1 MNNQRISGSST
12 GINLI
17 DYNTA
22 AALLGIQPQ
31 SLRRLVS
38 LRRVPHLHVGR
49 LVRFDIQ
56 DLQEF
61 LNAQKVPVSQ
71 PETRRQ

>member
-1 MNNQRISGSST
+1 MNNEKASESST

-17 DYNTA
+17 DYNAA

-38 LRRVPHLHVGR
+38 QRQVPHLHVGR
-49 LVRFDIQ
+49 LVRFDLE
-56 DLQEF
+56 DLREF
-61 LNAQKVPVSQ
+61 LNAQKVPVAQ
-71 PETRRQ
+71 PRTSRR

>member
-1 MNNQRISGSST
+1 MNNERISVSST

-17 DYNTA
+17 DYNSA

-38 LRRVPHLHVGR
+38 QRRVPHLHVGR
-49 LVRFDIQ
+49 LVRFDLQ

-71 PETRRQ
+71 PVTRRQ

>member
-1 MNNQRISGSST
+1 MNNEKASESST

-17 DYNTA
+17 DYSAA

-38 LRRVPHLHVGR
+38 QRQVPHLHVGR
-49 LVRFDIQ
+49 LVRFDLE
-56 DLQEF
+56 DLREF
-61 LNAQKVPVSQ
+61 LNAQKVPVAQARTS
-71 PETRRQ
+71 RR

>member
-1 MNNQRISGSST
+1 MNNEKASESST

-17 DYNTA
+17 GYNAA

-49 LVRFDIQ
+49 LVRFDLE
-56 DLQEF
+56 DLREF
-61 LNAQKVPVSQ
+61 LNAQKVPVVQ
-71 PETRRQ
+71 PRTSRR

>member
-1 MNNQRISGSST
+1 MNNQEASESST

-22 AALLGIQPQ
+22 AALLGIQAQ

-38 LRRVPHLHVGR
+38 QRQVPHLHVGR
-49 LVRFDIQ
+49 LVRFDLQ
-56 DLQEF
+56 DLKEF
-61 LNAQKVPVSQ
+61 LNAQKVPVGRPRTS
-71 PETRRQ
+71 RR

>member
-1 MNNQRISGSST
+1 MNNQRISESST

-17 DYNTA
+17 DYSTA

-49 LVRFDIQ
+49 LVRFDVQ

-71 PETRRQ
+71 PGTRRQ